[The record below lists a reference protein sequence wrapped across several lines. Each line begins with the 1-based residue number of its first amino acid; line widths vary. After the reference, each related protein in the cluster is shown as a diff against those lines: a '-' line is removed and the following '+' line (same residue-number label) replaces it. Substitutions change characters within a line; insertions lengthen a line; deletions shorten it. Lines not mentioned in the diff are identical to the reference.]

1 MLESIHKH
9 MNWIMWAIVVLIT
22 VTFLFFGIYPSNV
35 SGRSVAKVGGEVIT
49 FDEYNRVYRTMY
61 DNYKQLLKDEFSESF
76 AKSLKSQALQE
87 LIAGKLLVQEADR
100 LGLRISDEELQ
111 ATIMKTPAFAGRDG
125 RFDKQLYERILDQIN
140 MKPAAFEANQ
150 REFLLRQKLEQIV
163 KDGVVVTDAE
173 VAASY
178 MQKNPKAKPGDFEN
192 NKETFKQ
199 TVLAEKQRDA
209 ITAYLRGIQS
219 RTKVNIDEKAIA
231 L

>member
-1 MLESIHKH
+1 
-9 MNWIMWAIVVLIT
+9 
-22 VTFLFFGIYPSNV
+22 
-35 SGRSVAKVGGEVIT
+35 VAKVGGDVIT
-49 FDEYNRVYRTMY
+49 ADELNRVYRTMY
-61 DNYKQLLKDEFSESF
+61 DNYKQLLKDQFNESF
-76 AKSLKSQALQE
+76 AKTLKSQALQE

-163 KDGVVVTDAE
+163 KDGVMVSDAE
-173 VAASY
+173 LAASFK
-178 MQKNPKAKPGDFEN
+178 QKKPTAKPAEFEKD
-192 NKETFKQ
+192 KEMFRQ

-209 ITAYLRGIQS
+209 MTAYLRGIQD
-219 RTKVNIDEKAIA
+219 RTKVTIDDKAISM
-231 L
+231 